1 MPKQIKQKQKQR
13 QKQSVVVN
21 VNLAKSSRKSSNKQI
36 NKSNKQN
43 LPPPV
48 HKVYTT
54 PIHDLSPQMFS
65 GGKQITQ
72 PSLAEQINSY
82 LLTIGQGRPTNVQN
96 VLGALPS
103 QNVLGAIP
111 SQNVDLLQLTTP
123 KKTPRMPLRQ
133 NINLD
138 AETDTDVDPPLIVK
152 KKLGRKKG
160 SKNKPKIQATE
171 VFNSAEVLGVAE
183 TIAEPEYDETK
194 QIPDEFMR
202 EQFLLRQP
210 QSNPNENIS
219 EPEYSE
225 KSQIPD
231 EFIRKQFLLR
241 QPQHNPVFT
250 SPRPVDQLVDQPLYK
265 PPITKKKISN
275 IKMRLLS
282 DEDNI

>member
-1 MPKQIKQKQKQR
+1 MPKKIKQKQKQR

-72 PSLAEQINSY
+72 PSLAEQINAY
-82 LLTIGQGRPTNVQN
+82 LSTM
-96 VLGALPS
+96 GATPS
-103 QNVLGAIP
+103 QNVLGATP
-111 SQNVDLLQLTTP
+111 SQNVNLSQFTP
-123 KKTPRMPLRQ
+123 SKKTNRMPLRQ

-152 KKLGRKKG
+152 KLGGGRPKG

-171 VFNSAEVLGVAE
+171 VFNSADVLGVAE

-210 QSNPNENIS
+210 QNN
-219 EPEYSE
+219 
-225 KSQIPD
+225 PD
-231 EFIRKQFLLR
+231 E
-241 QPQHNPVFT
+241 NYYSVFT
-250 SPRPVDQLVDQPLYK
+250 SPRPVDQPLYQ
-265 PPITKKKISN
+265 PPIIQKKSSKQNKKQNLFFDYN
-275 IKMRLLS
+275 I
-282 DEDNI
+282 

>member
-1 MPKQIKQKQKQR
+1 MPKKIKQKQKQR

-48 HKVYTT
+48 HKVYTS
-54 PIHDLSPQMFS
+54 PIHDLTPQIFS
-65 GGKQITQ
+65 NGKQITQ
-72 PSLAEQINSY
+72 PSLAEQINAY
-82 LLTIGQGRPTNVQN
+82 LLTIGQGQPTNV
-96 VLGALPS
+96 LGQGQPT
-103 QNVLGAIP
+103 NVLGAIP
-111 SQNVDLLQLTTP
+111 SQNVELLQFTTP
-123 KKTPRMPLRQ
+123 RKMPRIPLRQ
-133 NINLD
+133 NINLGGV
-138 AETDTDVDPPLIVK
+138 ETDTDVEPPLPVK
-152 KKLGRKKG
+152 KGRKKG
-160 SKNKPKIQATE
+160 SKNKPKIQATA
-171 VFNSAEVLGVAE
+171 VLNSAEVLGVAE

-231 EFIRKQFLLR
+231 EFIKKQFLLK
-241 QPQHNPVFT
+241 QPQN
-250 SPRPVDQLVDQPLYK
+250 
-265 PPITKKKISN
+265 KKEKLFFDYN
-275 IKMRLLS
+275 F
-282 DEDNI
+282 

>member
-1 MPKQIKQKQKQR
+1 MAKKIKQKQKQK
-13 QKQSVVVN
+13 QKQSVIVN
-21 VNLAKSSRKSSNKQI
+21 VNLAKPSRKSSNKQS

-48 HKVYTT
+48 HKVYTS

-72 PSLAEQINSY
+72 PSLAEQINAY
-82 LLTIGQGRPTNVQN
+82 LSTMEQERLKN
-96 VLGALPS
+96 VLGAIPS

-171 VFNSAEVLGVAE
+171 VFNSADVLGVAE

-202 EQFLLRQP
+202 EHFLLRQP
-210 QSNPNENIS
+210 QNN
-219 EPEYSE
+219 
-225 KSQIPD
+225 PD
-231 EFIRKQFLLR
+231 ENYKS
-241 QPQHNPVFT
+241 VFT
-250 SPRPVDQLVDQPLYK
+250 SPRPVDQPLTSYYEK
-265 PPITKKKISN
+265 EKGKQNLFFDYN
-275 IKMRLLS
+275 I
-282 DEDNI
+282 

>member
-1 MPKQIKQKQKQR
+1 MPKKIKQKQKQK
-13 QKQSVVVN
+13 QKQSVIVN
-21 VNLAKSSRKSSNKQI
+21 VNLAKPSRKSSNKQN

-82 LLTIGQGRPTNVQN
+82 LLTIGQGRPTNVLGATPSKN
-96 VLGALPS
+96 VLGE
-103 QNVLGAIP
+103 IP
-111 SQNVDLLQLTTP
+111 SKTVDSSQFTEP
-123 KKTPRMPLRQ
+123 KKLPRMPLRQ
-133 NINLD
+133 IYY
-138 AETDTDVDPPLIVK
+138 ETDTDVDPPLIVN

-171 VFNSAEVLGVAE
+171 VLGVAE
-183 TIAEPEYDETK
+183 TIAEPEYDEKK

-225 KSQIPD
+225 KSKIPT
-231 EFIRKQFLLR
+231 EFIREQFLLR
-241 QPQHNPVFT
+241 QPQNNPDENYYSVFT
-250 SPRPVDQLVDQPLYK
+250 SPRPVNQPLYQ
-265 PPITKKKISN
+265 PPIIQKKSSKQNKKQNLFFDYN
-275 IKMRLLS
+275 I
-282 DEDNI
+282 